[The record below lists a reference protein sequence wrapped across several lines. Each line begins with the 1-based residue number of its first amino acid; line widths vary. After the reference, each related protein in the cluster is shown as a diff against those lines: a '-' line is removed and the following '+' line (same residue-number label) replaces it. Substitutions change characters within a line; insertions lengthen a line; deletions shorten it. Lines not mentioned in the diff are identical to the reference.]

1 MPKKPLGFKVVR
13 DVKRKPKGRS
23 MRPEYT
29 LDCERRLESL
39 KSDLNNMFDNNIE
52 QLSSNF
58 EDHYQKLS
66 KTHRETLPRKNNSIL
81 NG

>member
-58 EDHYQKLS
+58 EDHYQRIIENTQRDFAK
-66 KTHRETLPRKNNSIL
+66 KR
-81 NG
+81 